1 MSGGFLKTCKV
12 LFAEYED
19 KMSLIEESEIE
30 MNVKYSVESEEIWFV
45 LKAALISEKTNVI
58 LKSKV

>member
-30 MNVKYSVESEEIWFV
+30 MNVKYSVESEEI
-45 LKAALISEKTNVI
+45 
-58 LKSKV
+58 